1 MRAEKLGQALAG
13 IRPEL
18 DLFLM
23 TGNKIT
29 EISLEDVAGW
39 MGHHFRRIFH
49 SREGTLELHLSLLSG
64 VAQRYE
70 APFFN
75 ALKQYSHRLDTPPA
89 ANSSDPQEPGISRVL
104 LPCLIF
110 SQSLGRRRPCLV
122 EKQGGDL
129 GFEESTMPTQGTDAP
144 QAPLVRPPGDG
155 PGVHPEHQ
163 RNLPRCQ

>member
-89 ANSSDPQEPGISRVL
+89 ANSSDPQEPGI
-104 LPCLIF
+104 
-110 SQSLGRRRPCLV
+110 
-122 EKQGGDL
+122 
-129 GFEESTMPTQGTDAP
+129 
-144 QAPLVRPPGDG
+144 
-155 PGVHPEHQ
+155 
-163 RNLPRCQ
+163 

>member
-1 MRAEKLGQALAG
+1 MLGQALPG

-18 DLFLM
+18 DLYLM
-23 TGNKIT
+23 T
-29 EISLEDVAGW
+29 EISLEDVAGR
-39 MGHHFRRIFH
+39 MGH
-49 SREGTLELHLSLLSG
+49 
-64 VAQRYE
+64 
-70 APFFN
+70 
-75 ALKQYSHRLDTPPA
+75 KQYSQRLDTGFNTPPA
-89 ANSSDPQEPGISRVL
+89 ANRSDPQEPGISRVL
-104 LPCLIF
+104 LPCRIF

-129 GFEESTMPTQGTDAP
+129 GFEESTMPTQGADAP